1 MSAAREEIRVRRLQE
16 EDWREWRALRLTAL
30 AEAAYAFSSS
40 LEDWVGPGDREERWR
55 SRFKSIHFNA
65 IAILAATPAGMV
77 GATAPSN
84 GESELLSMWVAP
96 AARGK
101 GVGDALI
108 TAVADW
114 ARNHGAAT
122 LALSVRAANA
132 HAIAL
137 YRRHGFLDAGP
148 SPSGIDALP
157 EIRMSKSLI

>member
-1 MSAAREEIRVRRLQE
+1 MDHGAEKIRIKHLQKQ
-16 EDWREWRALRLTAL
+16 DWREWRALRLSAL
-30 AEAAYAFSSS
+30 AEAPYAFSSN
-40 LEDWVGPGDREERWR
+40 LNDWVGPGDREERWR
-55 SRFKSIHFNA
+55 SRFRSIPFNA
-65 IAILAATPAGMV
+65 IAILAGTPAGMV
-77 GATAPSN
+77 GATALSN

-108 TAVADW
+108 MAVADW
-114 ARNHGAAT
+114 ARNEGAAT

-132 HAIAL
+132 HAITL